1 MFAKIQR
8 IHFVGIGGIG
18 MSGIAEV
25 LLNLGYKV
33 SGSDLKSSAVTQRLA
48 SLGATTFEG
57 HRAENIAGAEVVVT
71 SSAIAADNPEVTEA
85 HMFHIPVI
93 QRAEMLAEL
102 MRLKYGIAVAGM
114 HGKTTTTSMVAA
126 VLAAGG
132 LDPTVVVGGRV
143 DAMGSNARL
152 GKSQYLV
159 AEADESDRS
168 FLKLSPILSVVTN
181 IDREHMDCYRNMR
194 DVKKTFLDF
203 MDRVPFYGM
212 IVACNDDPALR
223 RLLPEV
229 QRRTMTYGTRR
240 GSDFLIKF
248 PIPDAK
254 DAAGVGHAMQPP
266 PLQGPIGKSQN
277 ADCSQ
282 TGGEVGR
289 PLNRFQVHYR
299 QKDLGEF
306 ALRVPGVHNVLNATA
321 AIAVGLG
328 LDIGVDSI
336 RSALD
341 QFRGVDRRFQ
351 LRGRVAGISVI
362 DDYGHHPT
370 EIRATLA
377 AARQCAFRKIHVIFQ
392 PHRYT
397 RTRDLMEEF
406 TAAFTDSDSL
416 FVLDIYAASE
426 KPIEGITGEALAEK
440 IRAKLVK
447 TGRYASSPAEAI
459 DAAVAVAEEGDM
471 ILTLGAGSVSQ
482 FGPMVLEKLQQK
494 YAIAEPRSAS

>member
-33 SGSDLKSSAVTQRLA
+33 SGSDLKNSSVTQRLA
-48 SLGATTFEG
+48 GLGATIFEG

-71 SSAIAADNPEVTEA
+71 SSAISAENPEVAEA
-85 HMFHIPVI
+85 HSLHIPVI

-102 MRLKYGIAVAGM
+102 MRLKYGIAIAGM

-152 GKSQYLV
+152 GKSHYLV

-194 DVKKTFLDF
+194 DVKKTFLEF

-212 IVACNDDPALR
+212 IVACNDDPLLR

-229 QRRTMTYGTRR
+229 QRRTITYGTKR
-240 GSDFLIKF
+240 GSDFLIKLAANAE
-248 PIPDAK
+248 IPSD
-254 DAAGVGHAMQPP
+254 
-266 PLQGPIGKSQN
+266 N
-277 ADCSQ
+277 
-282 TGGEVGR
+282 R
-289 PLNRFQVHYR
+289 PLSRFRVTYR
-299 QKDLGEF
+299 KQDLGEF
-306 ALRVPGVHNVLNATA
+306 SLHVPGVHNILNATA
-321 AIAVGLG
+321 AIAVGVG
-328 LDIGVDSI
+328 LDVSVESI
-336 RSALD
+336 RTALD

-351 LRGRVAGISVI
+351 LRGRAAGVSVI

-370 EIRATLA
+370 EIKATLA
-377 AARQCAFRKIHVIFQ
+377 AAKQCGYGKIHVIFQ

-397 RTRDLMEEF
+397 RTRDLIEEF
-406 TAAFTDSDSL
+406 TTSFDDADSL

-426 KPIEGITGEALAEK
+426 KPIEGVTGEILAQR
-440 IRAKLVK
+440 IRERSAKN
-447 TGRYASSPAEAI
+447 GRYASSVAEAVE
-459 DAAVAVAEEGDM
+459 AATAVAQDGDM

-482 FGPMVLEKLQQK
+482 FGPLILEKLK
-494 YAIAEPRSAS
+494 EREATPVDASMQ

>member
-1 MFAKIQR
+1 MFAKIQQ

-33 SGSDLKSSAVTQRLA
+33 SGSDLKNSAVTQRLA
-48 SLGATTFEG
+48 GFGAIIFEG
-57 HRAENIAGAEVVVT
+57 HRAENIVGAEVVVT
-71 SSAIAADNPEVTEA
+71 SSAIATENPEVLEA
-85 HMFHIPVI
+85 HKLHIPVI

-102 MRLKYGIAVAGM
+102 MRLKYGIAIAGM

-143 DAMGSNARL
+143 DALGSNARL

-194 DVKKTFLDF
+194 DVKNTFLEF

-212 IVACNDDPALR
+212 VVVCNDDPMLR
-223 RLLPEV
+223 RLLP
-229 QRRTMTYGTRR
+229 QAKRRTMTYGTKR
-240 GSDFLIKF
+240 GSDFLITLQDR
-248 PIPDAK
+248 DANF
-254 DAAGVGHAMQPP
+254 AAGQP
-266 PLQGPIGKSQN
+266 LS
-277 ADCSQ
+277 
-282 TGGEVGR
+282 
-289 PLNRFQVHYR
+289 RFRVRYQK
-299 QKDLGEF
+299 KDLGEF
-306 ALRVPGVHNVLNATA
+306 TLHVPGLHNILNATA
-321 AIAVGLG
+321 AIAVGVG
-328 LDIGVDSI
+328 LDVHVDTI
-336 RSALD
+336 RTALD

-351 LRGRVAGISVI
+351 LRGRAAGVSVI

-377 AARQCAFRKIHVIFQ
+377 AAKQCGFRKIRVVFQ

-406 TAAFTDSDSL
+406 TNAFADADSL

-426 KPIEGITGEALAEK
+426 KPIEGISGEALARSIREK
-440 IRAKLVK
+440 G
-447 TGRYASSPAEAI
+447 GREAQYASSFKNAVHAVVEAAQ
-459 DAAVAVAEEGDM
+459 DGDM

-482 FGPMVLEKLQQK
+482 LGPMILEKLK
-494 YAIAEPRSAS
+494 SKAVGPTGKPEC

>member
-33 SGSDLKSSAVTQRLA
+33 SGSDLKSSSGTQRLA
-48 SLGATTFEG
+48 GLGATIFEG
-57 HRAENIAGAEVVVT
+57 HRAENVAGAEVVVT
-71 SSAIAADNPEVTEA
+71 SSAISVENPEVAEA
-85 HMFHIPVI
+85 HALHIPVI

-102 MRLKYGIAVAGM
+102 MRLKYGIAIAGM

-194 DVKKTFLDF
+194 DVKKTFLEF

-212 IVACNDDPALR
+212 IVACNDDPLLR

-229 QRRTMTYGTRR
+229 QRRTVTYGTKR
-240 GSDFLIKF
+240 GSDFLVK
-248 PIPDAK
+248 IPPLATKDQSPHPVAQDATR
-254 DAAGVGHAMQPP
+254 VGH
-266 PLQGPIGKSQN
+266 PLS
-277 ADCSQ
+277 
-282 TGGEVGR
+282 
-289 PLNRFQVHYR
+289 RFRVQYR
-299 QKDLGEF
+299 NQDLGEF
-306 ALRVPGVHNVLNATA
+306 TLHVPGVHNILNATA
-321 AIAVGLG
+321 AIAVGVG
-328 LDIGVDSI
+328 LDIPADSI
-336 RSALD
+336 RTALD

-370 EIRATLA
+370 EIKATLA
-377 AARQCAFRKIHVIFQ
+377 AAKQCGFQKVHVIFQ

-397 RTRDLMEEF
+397 RTRDLIEEF
-406 TAAFTDSDSL
+406 TTAFDDADSL

-426 KPIEGITGEALAEK
+426 KPIEGITGEILAQRIREK
-440 IRAKLVK
+440 NLKN
-447 TGRYASSPAEAI
+447 GRYVASPAEAV
-459 DAAVAVAEEGDM
+459 DAAAAVAQDGDM

-482 FGPMVLEKLQQK
+482 FGPMILEKLSNSQR
-494 YAIAEPRSAS
+494 A

>member
-33 SGSDLKSSAVTQRLA
+33 SGSDLKSSSVTQRLA
-48 SLGATTFEG
+48 SLGATIFEG
-57 HRAENIAGAEVVVT
+57 HRAENIMGAEVVVT
-71 SSAIAADNPEVTEA
+71 SSAIANDNPEVTEA
-85 HMFHIPVI
+85 HKLHIPVI
-93 QRAEMLAEL
+93 GRAEMLAEL
-102 MRLKYGIAVAGM
+102 MRLKYGIAIAGM

-143 DAMGSNARL
+143 DALGSNARL

-194 DVKKTFLDF
+194 DVKKTFIEF
-203 MDRVPFYGM
+203 MDRVPFYGT
-212 IVACNDDPALR
+212 IVACNDDPLLR
-223 RLLPEV
+223 RVLPEV
-229 QRRTMTYGTRR
+229 QRRTVTYGTKR
-240 GSDFLIKF
+240 GSDFLITISGQKKA
-248 PIPDAK
+248 P
-254 DAAGVGHAMQPP
+254 
-266 PLQGPIGKSQN
+266 GK
-277 ADCSQ
+277 ADLDVQ
-282 TGGEVGR
+282 R
-289 PLNRFQVHYR
+289 PLTHFSVRYR
-299 QKDLGEF
+299 EQDLGQF
-306 ALRVPGVHNVLNATA
+306 SLHVPGIHNILNATA
-321 AIAVGLG
+321 AIAVGVG
-328 LDIGVDSI
+328 LDIHIEYI

-351 LRGRVAGISVI
+351 LRGHAAGVSVI

-370 EIRATLA
+370 EIKATLA
-377 AARQCAFRKIHVIFQ
+377 AARHCGFGKIHVIFQ

-406 TAAFTDSDSL
+406 TTAFADADSL

-426 KPIEGITGEALAEK
+426 KPIEGITGAALAQQIREK
-440 IRAKLVK
+440 SGKPVQ
-447 TGRYASSPAEAI
+447 YVSSFI
-459 DAAVAVAEEGDM
+459 DAVTAATSAAADGDM
-471 ILTLGAGSVSQ
+471 ILTLGAGSISQ
-482 FGPMVLEKLQQK
+482 IGPMILQNL
-494 YAIAEPRSAS
+494 AERATPQVAGSTASS

>member
-33 SGSDLKSSAVTQRLA
+33 SGSDLRTSAVTQRLA
-48 SLGATTFEG
+48 SLGAMTFEG

-71 SSAIAADNPEVTEA
+71 SSAIATENPEVTEA
-85 HMFHIPVI
+85 HRLHIPVI

-102 MRLKYGIAVAGM
+102 MRLKYGIAIAGM

-168 FLKLSPILSVVTN
+168 FLKLTPILSVVTN
-181 IDREHMDCYRNMR
+181 IDREHMDTYRNMR

-212 IVACNDDPALR
+212 VVACNDDPLLR
-223 RLLPEV
+223 RLLPDAK
-229 QRRTMTYGTRR
+229 RRIVTYGTKR
-240 GSDFLIKF
+240 GSDFLIKTVA
-248 PIPDAK
+248 PPLPRSLREGGNSDS
-254 DAAGVGHAMQPP
+254 QPP
-266 PLQGPIGKSQN
+266 LSHF
-277 ADCSQ
+277 S
-282 TGGEVGR
+282 VR
-289 PLNRFQVHYR
+289 YR
-299 QKDLGEF
+299 EQDLGEF
-306 ALRVPGVHNVLNATA
+306 TLHVPGAHNVLNATA
-321 AIAVGLG
+321 AIAVGIG
-328 LDIGVDSI
+328 LEVPVDYI
-336 RSALD
+336 RTALD

-351 LRGRVAGISVI
+351 LRGRAAGISVI

-370 EIRATLA
+370 EIKATLA
-377 AARQCAFRKIHVIFQ
+377 AARQCGFHKVHVIFQ

-397 RTRDLMEEF
+397 RTRDLMDEF
-406 TAAFTDSDSL
+406 TTAFANADSL
-416 FVLDIYAASE
+416 IVLDIYAASE
-426 KPIEGITGEALAEK
+426 KPIEGITAAALAEK
-440 IRAKLVK
+440 IREKSGKDVH
-447 TGRYASSPAEAI
+447 YAASFA
-459 DAAVAVAEEGDM
+459 DAVTAAAQAAQDRDI

-482 FGPMVLEKLQQK
+482 LGPMILEKLK
-494 YAIAEPRSAS
+494 ERDR